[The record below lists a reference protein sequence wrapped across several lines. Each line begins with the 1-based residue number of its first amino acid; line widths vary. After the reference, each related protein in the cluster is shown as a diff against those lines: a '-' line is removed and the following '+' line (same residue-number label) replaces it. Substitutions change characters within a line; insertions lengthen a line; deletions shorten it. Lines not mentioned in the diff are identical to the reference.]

1 MAGILNRTARQ
12 FNLKCITKQGHRVIV
27 RIAPGF
33 NVVDDDHWAAFV
45 PTTGKGVD
53 PYVAELKKLGH
64 IDYGDHVNDLELEM
78 DPDTVS
84 KSRSEPMAVLTA
96 QLEKASKDAEDNLNV
111 ANKHKAEAEK
121 AQAEAEK
128 AKLELEKTQMELAQL
143 KASAKPATAEKK

>member
-1 MAGILNRTARQ
+1 MAGILNKTARQ

-27 RIAPGF
+27 RVAPGF
-33 NVVDDDHWAAFV
+33 NVVTDEHWEAFV
-45 PTTGKGVD
+45 PKSGKGVD

-64 IDYGDHVNDLELEM
+64 LDYGDHVNDLELEM

-96 QLEKASKDAEDNLNV
+96 QLEKASKDAEDNLNI

-121 AQAEAEK
+121 AQAEAET
-128 AKLELEKTQMELAQL
+128 AKLALEKAQMELAQL
-143 KASAKPATAEKK
+143 KAANKPVATDKK